1 MICNHIYKVI
11 PALQSRCTKLWF
23 RPIKK
28 DDMKYRLNQV
38 VEKENIK
45 LDDVDGLDAI
55 IRRSNGDLRCAIN
68 TLQTLSC
75 SKIEINSINVNDYF
89 GFLNHADIEKLIKVM
104 HKPMNISYIHLNSLL
119 EQGISL
125 RVIIDELSFYL
136 VNNSKKFKNL
146 AKILDCLSKIEYN
159 MINNT
164 SEKIQ
169 VMALSGLFK
178 ITDK

>member
-1 MICNHIYKVI
+1 
-11 PALQSRCTKLWF
+11 
-23 RPIKK
+23 
-28 DDMKYRLNQV
+28 
-38 VEKENIK
+38 
-45 LDDVDGLDAI
+45 
-55 IRRSNGDLRCAIN
+55 
-68 TLQTLSC
+68 
-75 SKIEINSINVNDYF
+75 
-89 GFLNHADIEKLIKVM
+89 M